1 MSFNG
6 ATDKSNLRLLD
17 RDILNLERSRGR
29 GTEASALATAEA
41 RITTISN
48 LNSKNF
54 RRLNLKYVQEMIQKG
69 NDTLAQNHLDALVN
83 LYTLAGF

>member
-6 ATDKSNLRLLD
+6 SLDKSNLRLLN

-29 GTEASALATAEA
+29 PSEASALATAEA
-41 RITTISN
+41 KITSITN

-69 NDTLAQNHLDALVN
+69 NDTLAQNHLDAMVN